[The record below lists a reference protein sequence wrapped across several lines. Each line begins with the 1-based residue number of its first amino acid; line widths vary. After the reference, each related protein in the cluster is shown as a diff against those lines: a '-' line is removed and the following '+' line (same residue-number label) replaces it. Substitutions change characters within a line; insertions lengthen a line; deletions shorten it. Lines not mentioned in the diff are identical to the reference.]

1 MEAVDAILDY
11 AMKLLREE
19 EDRFVWVEN
28 GREGLAA
35 LLDVVFSLDCDPA
48 PLLDELLRLAAALE
62 TNLCSPEAGALLMA
76 VLGTDPR
83 VKETFSRELDRA
95 TKELAARWA
104 GSDEA
109 RHGPQFG
116 AVAPMGSISA
126 RDLLEQRGVRAH
138 LSSR

>member
-1 MEAVDAILDY
+1 MLAADAIFDY

-19 EDRFVWVEN
+19 DDRFVWVEN

-35 LLDVVFSLDCDPA
+35 LVEVIFSLDTDPA

-62 TNLCSPEAGALLMA
+62 TSLGSPEAGSILMA

-83 VKETFSRELDRA
+83 VRSTYSREIDRA
-95 TKELAARWA
+95 TKVLAARWS
-104 GSDEA
+104 GSEEVKD
-109 RHGPQFG
+109 GPLYG
-116 AVAPMGSISA
+116 AAPPRGTITA
-126 RDLLEQRGVRAH
+126 AALLEQRGVRAL